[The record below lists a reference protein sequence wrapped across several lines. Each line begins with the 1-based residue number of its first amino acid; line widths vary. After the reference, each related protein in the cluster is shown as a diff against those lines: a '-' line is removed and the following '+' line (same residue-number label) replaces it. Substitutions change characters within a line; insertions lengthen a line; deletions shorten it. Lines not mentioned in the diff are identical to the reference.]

1 MDVLLTPVVLVTDD
15 FERLSDHFILR
26 MYELIRNEV
35 QADASTGTRLI
46 GSAAKERAD
55 RLLAEI
61 DRRSLFCKR
70 IEWPESND
78 ACKRPQREG

>member
-15 FERLSDHFILR
+15 FEGLSDRFMLR
-26 MYELIRNEV
+26 MYEFIGNEV
-35 QADASTGTRLI
+35 LADASAGTRLI

-61 DRRSLFCKR
+61 DRRGLFCKR
-70 IEWPESND
+70 IDWPESND
-78 ACKRPQREG
+78 ASKRTQGR